1 MSYPFGIKVE
11 FGIVFCIFLDCV
23 IVVWV
28 FGRFEVFSG
37 LDEDGYWIVSSLS
50 SGRYSM
56 STAFLLF
63 LCFPIYFMKW
73 NWNLRFIREE
83 CINVSL
89 GTLVAYKSSRW
100 TNTSLRSS
108 SKLKNPKLFDVS
120 KNLSLPF
127 FFYSVCSNTSGFFSS
142 LTFPVC
148 SLFCSVWFKL

>member
-1 MSYPFGIKVE
+1 MGIKLE
-11 FGIVFCIFLDCV
+11 FGIEFCIFLGYV
-23 IVVWV
+23 IAGWV
-28 FGRFEVFSG
+28 FDRFEVFSG
-37 LDEDGYWIVSSLS
+37 LVESGCWIVSSLS

-63 LCFPIYFMKW
+63 LCFPIYLMKW

-83 CINVSL
+83 CIKVSL
-89 GTLVAYKSSRW
+89 GTLVAYRSSRW

-127 FFYSVCSNTSGFFSS
+127 FFYSVCSKTSGFLSS
-142 LTFPVC
+142 FTFPVC
-148 SLFCSVWFKL
+148 SLFCSV